1 MVYTSWQV
9 GEKEYQLR
17 LSAAS
22 MVQVERK
29 LGRGIFAA
37 LSNLEEFGTLLTLLW
52 GALLPTMP
60 KIKEQEVYELY
71 DQYIGEGGSFQD
83 LTNIILVLLEQAGF
97 ASRQQETAS
106 SAPVVGK

>member
-29 LGRGIFAA
+29 LGRGIFG
-37 LSNLEEFGTLLTLLW
+37 F
-52 GALLPTMP
+52 
-60 KIKEQEVYELY
+60 EQLRGVWH
-71 DQYIGEGGSFQD
+71 
-83 LTNIILVLLEQAGF
+83 LVDF
-97 ASRQQETAS
+97 I
-106 SAPVVGK
+106 VGRFVTYYA